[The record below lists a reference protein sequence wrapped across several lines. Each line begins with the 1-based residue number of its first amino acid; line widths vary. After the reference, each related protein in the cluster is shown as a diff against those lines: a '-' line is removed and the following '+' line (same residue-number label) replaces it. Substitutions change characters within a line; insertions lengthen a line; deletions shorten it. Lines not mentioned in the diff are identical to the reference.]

1 MVGGG
6 ILKYGLLLLS
16 GVFLFSLAS
25 CNNNEEKIKT
35 IDTTTTITTTNV
47 EEYFTVTFV
56 NYDDSILTTV
66 SVVKGDTAV
75 FNLEDPKRESDDE
88 FYYEFTGW
96 DKDLTNVSF
105 SFSAKAQ
112 YNKTAK
118 VDWNEITWF

>member
-6 ILKYGLLLLS
+6 TLKYGLLLLS

-35 IDTTTTITTTNV
+35 IDATTTITTTNV

-75 FNLEDPKRESDDE
+75 FNLEDPKRDSDDE

-105 SFSAKAQ
+105 SFTAKAQ